1 MYGSLDV
8 STSALVAQR
17 TRLNVISANIAS
29 QKAILK
35 ADGEY
40 EPYRRRYT
48 VFAAGDPSRGSS
60 EGVHVK
66 SIAIDGGPLRPVLD
80 PDSPYADADGYVYY
94 PNVDSII
101 ESMNAMEATRAYE
114 ANITAIEAT
123 KSMMSV
129 ALQIIG

>member
-1 MYGSLDV
+1 MYGALDV
-8 STSALVAQR
+8 STSALIAQR

-29 QKAILK
+29 QKAILN

-40 EPYRRRYT
+40 EPYRRRYV
-48 VFAAGDPSRGSS
+48 VFAAGDPARGNRD
-60 EGVHVK
+60 GVHVK
-66 SIAIDGGPLRPVLD
+66 SIGIDRGPLRPALE
-80 PDSPYADADGYVYY
+80 PNSPYADEDGYVYY
-94 PNVDSII
+94 PNVNSII
-101 ESMNAMEATRAYE
+101 ETMNAMEATRAYE